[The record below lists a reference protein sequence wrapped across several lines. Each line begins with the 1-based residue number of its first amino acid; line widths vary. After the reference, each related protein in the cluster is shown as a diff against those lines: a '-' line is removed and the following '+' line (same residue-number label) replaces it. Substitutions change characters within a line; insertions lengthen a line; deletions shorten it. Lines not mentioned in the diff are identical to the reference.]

1 MSSKLA
7 NLPERWQRYLQS
19 ERRLG
24 PLTVAR
30 YLAHWQKL
38 AAALPQGGAELLDMR
53 AMDLRDLIA
62 RFHREGLDGRTLAQ
76 ILSAI
81 RSYYKFAIR
90 EGAITA
96 NPTDGIKA
104 PKSAKKLPAV
114 LDVDQVKAWVEAP
127 TEGVHAS
134 RNRVVL
140 ELFYGCGLRLSELI
154 GLRWSDINLLDAEL
168 RVVGKGQ
175 RTRLLPIGRFAL
187 EALQQ
192 LHQEQAPMAS
202 DPVIQSKPG
211 KAIAARTVQLLV
223 KKLAQQAGIWQRT
236 YPHLMRHS
244 FASHLLESSSDLRA
258 VQELL
263 GHADI
268 KTTQVYTHLN
278 FQHLAQVYDQAH
290 PRAKRKTNKSD

>member
-1 MSSKLA
+1 MSNALSEW
-7 NLPERWQRYLQS
+7 PDRWRRYLQS

-24 PLTVAR
+24 PLTVSR
-30 YLAHWQKL
+30 YLAHWQKIS
-38 AAALPQGGAELLDMR
+38 AALPHSGAALTDIR
-53 AMDLRDLIA
+53 AMDLRDLMA

-81 RSYYKFAIR
+81 RSYFRFVIR
-90 EGAITA
+90 EGLISA
-96 NPTDGIKA
+96 NPCDGVKA

-114 LDVDQVKAWVEAP
+114 LDVDQAKAWVESP
-127 TEGVHAS
+127 TEGPHAL

-154 GLRWSDINLLDAEL
+154 GLRWQDIHLLDAEL
-168 RVVGKGQ
+168 RVLGKGQ
-175 RTRLLPIGRFAL
+175 KTRLLPIGRFAL
-187 EALQQ
+187 EALQL
-192 LHQEQAPMAS
+192 LHTEQSPKGT

-290 PRAKRKTNKSD
+290 PRARRKADK